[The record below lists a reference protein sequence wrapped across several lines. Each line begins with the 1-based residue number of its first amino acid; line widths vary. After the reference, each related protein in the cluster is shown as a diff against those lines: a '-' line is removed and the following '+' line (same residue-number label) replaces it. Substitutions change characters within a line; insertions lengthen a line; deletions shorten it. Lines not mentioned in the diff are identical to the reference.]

1 MNLRRAICIFSL
13 LLIFVPMPAMLAEE
27 KPRQQAKDLA
37 EKAKGENNDRVK
49 QVQDYCAAAHLDPK
63 EKKYADTCT
72 SYRTGL
78 IQDDTAYMVS
88 AIAFYK
94 SHDLDKAESQA
105 KLVSSYDEKL
115 SGQARF
121 LLDRIK
127 NERLGNQVQA
137 AWTKGDFQTVITL
150 AESITNSDVKTA
162 ANAYVNNVGLYR
174 GYIEQA
180 QKLAQSN
187 PQEAIR
193 QLTLAK
199 ELNANGPGNPAG
211 MIADLQRTS
220 QAKNTQPTSTSAPK
234 PVVNSSADL
243 ARKVSKLLSDAKNA
257 EKLGNQQDALSDY
270 AMVLKLQPGNQDAQ
284 SSTDRIQQAIQ
295 NDPAAAKKELASAIR
310 YFYSSQFDDARRTL
324 MSYLESPQTAQ
335 NPGVADFYLG
345 ATLIERSMLQNPR
358 AKWHGPSQ
366 DALSAFQAARKA
378 NYNPVRTYVSPALL
392 KIWDST
398 GQ

>member
-358 AKWHGPSQ
+358 AKWQGPSQ

>member
-162 ANAYVNNVGLYR
+162 ANAYVNSVGLYR